1 MKVTETGGGSIS
13 WRGLSLLIPANMN
26 HLRHNLSVPRRGW
39 SLVSGVVGVDLVW
52 RSNLSHVF
60 HVRRASEKKSNWKGM
75 ESDKSDLIIAGNTE
89 EEIYEKMDMARNVM
103 DLVIILFLPTLH
115 FTRRIH

>member
-1 MKVTETGGGSIS
+1 
-13 WRGLSLLIPANMN
+13 
-26 HLRHNLSVPRRGW
+26 
-39 SLVSGVVGVDLVW
+39 
-52 RSNLSHVF
+52 
-60 HVRRASEKKSNWKGM
+60 M

-89 EEIYEKMDMARNVM
+89 EEIYEEMDMARNVM